1 MQREIHFSQVFN
13 FRDVGGYRG
22 LDGRPVRWRR
32 LFRSDALSNLT
43 EADRE
48 PFRRLGVRTVI
59 DLRRT
64 SELTVQGRIPAWE
77 GFTYHHLPPPHRV
90 WTLTPYQ
97 DGEDPARYLADRYLD
112 LIEEGASG
120 LVATLRVIA
129 QEESAPVV
137 VHCVAGKDRTGVVC
151 ALTLSLLGVSDDD
164 IATDYARSTANNRRY
179 VEWARRNG
187 QPELVFAPWWH
198 SPAPAMHQFLAGLR
212 QRYGSAERYLCE
224 AGLDPEEISAL
235 RRHLLAD

>member
-1 MQREIHFSQVFN
+1 M
-13 FRDVGGYRG
+13 
-22 LDGRPVRWRR
+22 
-32 LFRSDALSNLT
+32 
-43 EADRE
+43 
-48 PFRRLGVRTVI
+48 
-59 DLRRT
+59 
-64 SELTVQGRIPAWE
+64 
-77 GFTYHHLPPPHRV
+77 
-90 WTLTPYQ
+90 
-97 DGEDPARYLADRYLD
+97 
-112 LIEEGASG
+112 
-120 LVATLRVIA
+120 
-129 QEESAPVV
+129 V

-187 QPELVFAPWWH
+187 QPGAWCSRRGGTP
-198 SPAPAMHQFLAGLR
+198 PPRPMHQFLAGLR